1 MSSEPQPRRP
11 PPRGGCT
18 APGILVLAVDA
29 LRDAALP
36 MLVVGVVAITGG
48 GLDADALVR
57 ALMFAAIGA
66 AVAAIAGTVTW
77 STTTWALTAGTVRL
91 RTGVLSTKVVD
102 IPLPRVQ
109 SVDTVRGPIQRL
121 FGVQGVHIQTAGGG
135 KEGEIKLV
143 ALATADVEAL
153 RAAVGDDPAG
163 GRGARRSPRSCAGS
177 RPARCSWPRSR
188 RARSACSCPCWRRC
202 RSSST
207 SSRAATSRTR
217 AARARGS
224 SPTRRRN
231 GCSRSRCCSA
241 IAWLLAILGAIAAF
255 SGFQVARHDDRLRLR
270 RGLVARRESTVAVP
284 RVQAVLVV
292 EGVLRRPFGLATLR
306 VEVAGFRAEAA
317 AAQTLFPLLRRRDV
331 PGFLAELLPEH
342 ADGLDGLAPPPP
354 RAWRRYVLPPALAGL
369 ALGAAGWIAIPGAG
383 PWPLA
388 ARAPGRRAGRPR
400 AAGRRL
406 AAGGRPARDA
416 LAPAGADH
424 GAGAG
429 RAAAG
434 GGALAVAPA
443 AARPAGRPR
452 RRRGGGH
459 AGARPPPRRGRG
471 RRGLRRVAPRRRASA
486 TATGSGRTM
495 TVSATGTISSAGRT
509 AASAC
514 ARSASALSAS

>member
-1 MSSEPQPRRP
+1 MSSEPQPPPAAAPRRLHH
-11 PPRGGCT
+11 
-18 APGILVLAVDA
+18 AGILVLAVDA

-36 MLVVGVVAITGG
+36 MLVVGVVAISGG
-48 GLDADALVR
+48 GLDADAAVR

-66 AVAAIAGTVTW
+66 VVAAVAGTVTW
-77 STTTWALTAGTVRL
+77 STTTWTLTPGTVRM

-143 ALATADVEAL
+143 ALAPADVEAL
-153 RAAVGDDPAG
+153 RAAVGATRPEAVTEAEPEVVRRLTPGALLVAALTSGQVGVLVPVLAALPQVVDELAG
-163 GRGARRSPRSCAGS
+163 GDVEDAGRAGARLVPDTAMEWVLAG
-177 RPARCSWPRSR
+177 AVLL
-188 RARSACSCPCWRRC
+188 
-202 RSSST
+202 
-207 SSRAATSRTR
+207 
-217 AARARGS
+217 G
-224 SPTRRRN
+224 
-231 GCSRSRCCSA
+231 

-388 ARAPGRRAGRPR
+388 LALPGAALGVFARR
-400 AAGRRL
+400 AAGWRLEGGRFAMRSRRL
-406 AAGGRPARDA
+406 ARITV
-416 LAPAGADH
+416 LAPAARLQEVERSQSLLQRRGRLAD
-424 GAGAG
+424 
-429 RAAAG
+429 
-434 GGALAVAPA
+434 LAVAVG
-443 AARPAGRPR
+443 AGTRVR
-452 RRRGGGH
+452 VRHLDEGVA
-459 AGARPPPRRGRG
+459 AGAYDA
-471 RRGLRRVAPRRRASA
+471 LRLGAER
-486 TATGSGRTM
+486 
-495 TVSATGTISSAGRT
+495 
-509 AASAC
+509 
-514 ARSASALSAS
+514 